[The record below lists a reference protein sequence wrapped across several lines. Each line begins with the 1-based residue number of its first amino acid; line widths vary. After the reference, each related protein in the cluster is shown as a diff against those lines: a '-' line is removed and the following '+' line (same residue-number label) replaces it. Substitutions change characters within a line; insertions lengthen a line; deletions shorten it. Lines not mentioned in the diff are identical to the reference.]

1 MRRAKIVCTLGPAT
15 DSYDQIK
22 ALVEAGMDVARLNLS
37 HGTHAE
43 HEERYHH
50 VRKASDETGRSVGIL
65 ADLQGPKIRLGHFT
79 EGPALLER
87 GDTFTITTEDEA
99 EGNQQG
105 CGTTHPGL
113 ATDVT
118 PGERILVDD
127 GKVCLQVTDID
138 GPHIHTT
145 VIEGG
150 IVSDH
155 KGLNLPGAAVSVPAL
170 SDKDETDLRWA
181 LRTGCDVIAL
191 SFVRS
196 GRDIQDVHRIMDEE
210 GRRLPVIAKVEK
222 PQAVEAI
229 DDIVAAFDGIMV
241 ARGDLGVEMPLEHVP
256 IVQKRAIK
264 LAKRNA
270 KPVIVATQMLD
281 SMIDNSRP
289 TRAEASDVAN
299 AVIDGTD
306 AVMLSGETSVGKY
319 PIETVRT
326 MAKIVEAAEEDIL
339 AKGLPPLTERNKP
352 RTQGGAVARAAAE
365 MGDFLGAKFLVAF
378 TQSGDTAKRLS
389 RYRSPIPLLAF
400 TPDPATRSQLTLT
413 WGVETFLGPH
423 VDSTDAMVDQ
433 VDELLLKYGRCQKGD
448 VVVITAGSPPGSRAR
463 RTWCGC
469 ITSGRTTAPSRGLR
483 LVLGAYVC
491 VHEGH
496 GGFAGDGDVERV
508 AAPGQGGPFDA
519 HLVECVGEQ
528 LPDVVRLVGEEVPR
542 VFVALAFAAHEAS
555 RPVRDAAP
563 VGVDE
568 AADEFPGVGVDDVLL
583 PGFEG
588 NEALV
593 LPAGAVLGK
602 QACQVLVVSLD
613 GLTTDALYA
622 MHVVRGEDGSHR
634 GFGLVRHAWPRVGT
648 RDHQAGHAVVH
659 IVADVSVSEVLT

>member
-22 ALVEAGMDVARLNLS
+22 ALVEAGMDIARFNLS
-37 HGTHAE
+37 HGTHAD
-43 HEERYHH
+43 HEERYRR
-50 VRKASDETGRSVGIL
+50 VRKAADETGRSVGTL

-79 EGPALLER
+79 EGPVLLER
-87 GDTFTITTEDEA
+87 GDTFTISVETNTPGDRET
-99 EGNQQG
+99 
-105 CGTTHPGL
+105 CGTTYRGL

-127 GKVCLQVTDID
+127 GKVCLQVTAID
-138 GPHIHTT
+138 GPRVHTT
-145 VIEGG
+145 VLEGG
-150 IVSDH
+150 MVSDH
-155 KGLNLPGAAVSVPAL
+155 KGLNLPGVAVSVPAL
-170 SDKDETDLRWA
+170 SDKDEADLRWA
-181 LRTGCDVIAL
+181 LRTGLDVIAL

-196 GRDIQDVHRIMDEE
+196 GRDADDVHRIMAEE
-210 GRRLPVIAKVEK
+210 GRRLPLIAKIEK

-241 ARGDLGVEMPLEHVP
+241 ARGDLGVEMPLEQVP

-326 MAKIVEAAEEDIL
+326 MAKIVAAAEEDL
-339 AKGLPPLTERNKP
+339 PTKGLPPLTEANKP

-378 TQSGDTAKRLS
+378 TQSGDTARRLS

-433 VDELLLKYGRCQKGD
+433 VDELLTRYGRCAPGD
-448 VVVITAGSPPGSRAR
+448 TVVITAGSPPGE
-463 RTWCGC
+463 
-469 ITSGRTTAPSRGLR
+469 SGTT
-483 LVLGAYVC
+483 
-491 VHEGH
+491 
-496 GGFAGDGDVERV
+496 
-508 AAPGQGGPFDA
+508 
-519 HLVECVGEQ
+519 
-528 LPDVVRLVGEEVPR
+528 
-542 VFVALAFAAHEAS
+542 
-555 RPVRDAAP
+555 
-563 VGVDE
+563 
-568 AADEFPGVGVDDVLL
+568 
-583 PGFEG
+583 
-588 NEALV
+588 N
-593 LPAGAVLGK
+593 
-602 QACQVLVVSLD
+602 
-613 GLTTDALYA
+613 
-622 MHVVRGEDGSHR
+622 
-634 GFGLVRHAWPRVGT
+634 LVRVHHIGEST
-648 RDHQAGHAVVH
+648 R
-659 IVADVSVSEVLT
+659 